1 MILHEKIPLSHE
13 GNEYEI
19 RVYYDDRII
28 NVVAF
33 QNNYPVNG
41 FRHQIKLPKKCN
53 IKATLEKGIAN
64 GLITTTKEDIVQ
76 KRWEGI
82 KGLIEIN

>member
-1 MILHEKIPLSHE
+1 MILYKKIPLKTE
-13 GNEYEI
+13 ENDYEI
-19 RVYYDDRII
+19 RVYYDDRVI

-33 QNNYPVNG
+33 KNNYPVSG

-53 IKATLEKGIAN
+53 IKATLDKGIAN
-64 GLITTTKEDIVQ
+64 GLIAVTKEDILQ
-76 KRWEGI
+76 KRWDGI